1 MIAFCVHTLNPPGS
15 GSGNP
20 TMAKTSKNRR
30 RTDDKH
36 IEGVKRIDAPPEE
49 IAQALFHDNRKPP
62 RKMPRPTRR

>member
-1 MIAFCVHTLNPPGS
+1 
-15 GSGNP
+15 
-20 TMAKTSKNRR
+20 MAKTSKNRR